1 MADHYTRE
9 LGFDLGWDLARYGR
23 PFDRSQAN
31 VDVLAG
37 YAAGRAHF
45 EVPQHTASRY
55 HAKWLQLRLSAIR
68 RRRIVRADV
77 TPEYLQLIDCE
88 TCPVTLERL
97 THSTRTGTDWSVD
110 RINNDGAYASGNLM
124 VISTRA
130 NRAKR
135 AKNYRQVAR
144 LAHATGGEI
153 IDGLTP
159 AEWARLACLM
169 VGAENIPD
177 AQPTLT
183 PLLTRIPEDCR
194 VPLYYLFQQFL
205 LASVARAATRN
216 HLIKTLNG
224 LHPDH
229 AQRERLRLAAERL
242 AILRKN
248 VTYAYD
254 ALADDQIQNF
264 LKSWFTS
271 LPRESVP
278 RLLRLASY
286 FGGHQCEATLPACW
300 SLPTSGHFIDP
311 PMSDRVGPRQASV
324 RSKSEAPRSNG
335 RVTPGD
341 EVFLSDDGGLR

>member
-1 MADHYTRE
+1 MRIRIPTRAAASRISRPFSAPGVRERIVKVHVNMEPSRRRVGREVVRRFRPTQALVPSLSCSGSRRCDAGIRNDLLCSTSLSGEPDGGAIVADHYTRE

-31 VDVLAG
+31 EDVLAG
-37 YAAGRAHF
+37 YATGRAHF
-45 EVPQHTASRY
+45 EVPQHTANRY
-55 HAKWLQLRLSAIR
+55 QAKWLQLRFSAIR

-88 TCPVTLERL
+88 TCPVTLEQL

-124 VISTRA
+124 VIGTRA

-135 AKNYRQVAR
+135 AKNYRQVAP
-144 LAHATGGEI
+144 LANATGSEI

-169 VGAENIPD
+169 IGAENIPD

-248 VTYAYD
+248 CDV
-254 ALADDQIQNF
+254 
-264 LKSWFTS
+264 
-271 LPRESVP
+271 
-278 RLLRLASY
+278 RLR
-286 FGGHQCEATLPACW
+286 C
-300 SLPTSGHFIDP
+300 
-311 PMSDRVGPRQASV
+311 
-324 RSKSEAPRSNG
+324 
-335 RVTPGD
+335 PG
-341 EVFLSDDGGLR
+341 